1 MSLKK
6 YLISMTTAT
15 IITWL
20 LFIFIMNKID
30 PEITNWIGFLFFY
43 FALFLA
49 LSGTIAILGFII
61 RKKIIKETLIFYS
74 VKNSFRQSFLFSF
87 LIVSVLFMLAE
98 NLFSWLNIIIL
109 IAILSILEYIL
120 ISKTK

>member
-6 YLISMTTAT
+6 YLTGMTVAT

-20 LFIFIMNKID
+20 LFIFILSKID

-43 FALFLA
+43 FALFLG
-49 LSGTIAILGFII
+49 LSGTISILGFLI
-61 RKKIIKETLIFYS
+61 RKKIMKETLIFYS
-74 VKNSFRQSFLFSF
+74 VKSSFRQSFLFSF
-87 LIVSVLFMLAE
+87 LVVAVLFMLAE

-109 IAILSILEYIL
+109 IAVLSILEYIL